1 MMLLNNFYVKT
12 NLLKNNYRGE
22 PVLVIGGIIY
32 SISLLFYWLFL
43 FFISSITGL
52 DSLIFLVVIIASVS
66 LLDDMIGSKEQQ
78 GFKGHF
84 NSLLTG
90 RLTTGGLKAIVAL
103 AAVLLVLLEDDF
115 FDLLINSGIIL
126 LSTNF
131 FNLLDLRPGR
141 SIKYFILV
149 SVLVLIIY
157 PELYIYYFPVYFI
170 SIFYLPYEMKAS
182 VMLGDTGANVL
193 GTVLAYGLIQT
204 SFRLRLIFVIILL
217 LLNLLSEK
225 YSFTEY
231 ITTNHFLK
239 WFDDL
244 GRLNKEP

>member
-1 MMLLNNFYVKT
+1 MILLNKFFEKNF
-12 NLLKNNYRGE
+12 LKNNYRGE

-43 FFISSITGL
+43 FFISSVSRL
-52 DSLIFLVVIIASVS
+52 DSLIFLLTIIASVS
-66 LLDDMIGSKEQQ
+66 LLDDLLGSKEQQ

-84 NSLLTG
+84 KSLFAG
-90 RLTTGGLKAIVAL
+90 RLTTGGLKAVVAL
-103 AAVLLVLLEDDF
+103 VAAVLVLLDNNF
-115 FDLLINSGIIL
+115 LNLLINLGIIL
-126 LSTNF
+126 LSTNL

-141 SIKYFILV
+141 SIKYFIFI
-149 SVLVLIIY
+149 SILILLIY

-193 GTVLAYGLIQT
+193 GAVLAYGLLQT
-204 SFRLRLIFVIILL
+204 SFILRLISLTIFL

-231 ITTNHFLK
+231 IATNHFLK
-239 WFDDL
+239 WFDNL
-244 GRLNKEP
+244 GRMNKEP